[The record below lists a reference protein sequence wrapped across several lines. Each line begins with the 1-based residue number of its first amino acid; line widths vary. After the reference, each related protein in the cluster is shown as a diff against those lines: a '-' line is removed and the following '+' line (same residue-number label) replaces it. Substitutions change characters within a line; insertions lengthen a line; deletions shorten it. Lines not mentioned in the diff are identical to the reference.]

1 MTAPVVSLHTGD
13 QRLQTLLDALAEVLY
28 ERGQGL
34 PLPSILGIIRL
45 LEHEVIENAKLCA
58 T

>member
-1 MTAPVVSLHTGD
+1 MTAPLQLFPSD

-45 LEHEVIENAKLCA
+45 LEHEVIENAKLN
-58 T
+58 